1 MCGTAHPGIVK
12 KYASGATRG
21 TNATRGVFRA
31 RGSGRELDRHGHAGV
46 HRSRRLERNR
56 HRPSSRRHRA
66 TTTPTSR
73 SLVRRS
79 LRPEGMRSR
88 NLGDGLMFAFFSP
101 SRALACAVAM
111 QPGIERQNRRAEIPL
126 AVRIGIADG
135 SPSAT
140 SDLGTWAFL
149 LREWRFRPIPRSYPI
164 N

>member
-1 MCGTAHPGIVK
+1 VSSTVTVTLVFTDLVGSSAPAFTPKTPSDYDTHFAIAREAVV
-12 KYASGATRG
+12 ASGG
-21 TNATRGVFRA
+21 NEVK
-31 RGSGRELDRHGHAGV
+31 
-46 HRSRRLERNR
+46 
-56 HRPSSRRHRA
+56 
-66 TTTPTSR
+66 
-73 SLVRRS
+73 
-79 LRPEGMRSR
+79 
-88 NLGDGLMFAFFSP
+88 NLGDGLMVAFFSP

-149 LREWRFRPIPRSYPI
+149 LREWRFRPIPRSYPT